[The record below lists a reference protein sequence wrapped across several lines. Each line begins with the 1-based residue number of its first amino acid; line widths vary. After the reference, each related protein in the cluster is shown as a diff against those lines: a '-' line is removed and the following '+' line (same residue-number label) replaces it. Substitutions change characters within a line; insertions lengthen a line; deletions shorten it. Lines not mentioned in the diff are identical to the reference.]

1 MWLSQKHQRKN
12 QTKLKII
19 VNFNTF
25 YFVIQKRSCLFRR
38 FYLNKL
44 ECKFLQILQIFA
56 MFLKTKLFL
65 TQVFSPSRGLD
76 ANIFGFQR
84 FPPQE
89 PVHWVN
95 TSHIPV
101 FFVMQDCI
109 CPVFL
114 RPSTTATTLNYHV
127 RYMSNASYI
136 SLHMPV
142 PSQSV
147 VSAFNFA

>member
-1 MWLSQKHQRKN
+1 MP
-12 QTKLKII
+12 QTDRH
-19 VNFNTF
+19 FPGR
-25 YFVIQKRSCLFRR
+25 YPPRSSSSSSSSSSFVFC
-38 FYLNKL
+38 
-44 ECKFLQILQIFA
+44 
-56 MFLKTKLFL
+56 
-65 TQVFSPSRGLD
+65 VFSPSRGLH
-76 ANIFGFQR
+76 ANIFSFQH
-84 FPPQE
+84 FPSQE

-95 TSHIPV
+95 ASHIPV

-127 RYMSNASYI
+127 RYMSNAFFI

-147 VSAFNFA
+147 LSNCRFDISDA